1 MTNKRLIII
10 FLFVFLVF
18 VAGAVVINRIQ
29 PEEKTAII
37 SVNGKKVK
45 EIDLNKD
52 DTFDLKT
59 DRGQNKITVKD
70 GEIFVAE
77 ADCSDKLCM
86 RHGSLKNKYDAIVC
100 LPNKVVMEYKDAD
113 DTIAVT
119 GR

>member
-1 MTNKRLIII
+1 MTNKKLIII
-10 FLFVFLVF
+10 FLVVFLVF
-18 VAGAVVINRIQ
+18 AAGAFVINKIQ

-52 DTFDLKT
+52 ETFDLKT
-59 DRGQNKITVKD
+59 DNGHNKITVKD
-70 GEIFVAE
+70 GEIFVTD
-77 ADCSDKLCM
+77 ADCPDKLCV

-100 LPNKVVMEYKDAD
+100 LPNKVVIEYKNAD
-113 DTIAVT
+113 DTVAVT